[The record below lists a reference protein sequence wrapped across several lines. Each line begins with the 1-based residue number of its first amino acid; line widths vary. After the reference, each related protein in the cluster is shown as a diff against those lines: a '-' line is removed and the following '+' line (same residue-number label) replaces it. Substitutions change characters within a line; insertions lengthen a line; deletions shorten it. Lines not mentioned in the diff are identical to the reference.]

1 MFNTLKIIRKN
12 LQIKNFNEQSKR
24 KPNCSSCKYIRLF
37 DIVMGYSC
45 YTCKLHDPDFNTIKI
60 YEYKC
65 ENYKPDRKYKK
76 YLEDIKYE

>member
-12 LQIKNFNEQSKR
+12 LRIKNFNEQSKR
-24 KPNCSSCKYIRLF
+24 KPNCSSCKYIILF

-45 YTCKLHDPDFNTIKI
+45 YTCKLHDPDFNTIKVH
-60 YEYKC
+60 EYKC

>member
-24 KPNCSSCKYIRLF
+24 KTNCSSCKYIRLF

-45 YTCKLHDPDFNTIKI
+45 YTCKLHAPDFNTIKVH
-60 YEYKC
+60 EYKC